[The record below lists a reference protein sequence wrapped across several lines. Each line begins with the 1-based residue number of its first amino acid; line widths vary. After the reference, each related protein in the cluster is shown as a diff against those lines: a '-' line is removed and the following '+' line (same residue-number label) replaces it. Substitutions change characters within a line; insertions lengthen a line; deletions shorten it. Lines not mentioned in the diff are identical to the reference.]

1 MCFLVVATKL
11 IKKIFLSFRKNIL
24 PLSFEKILPC
34 SVMVAHQFLAL
45 LVWVRI
51 LARQQKKQ
59 LSIPTE
65 VFGGCFSFLHTILIS
80 YLISYKKMII
90 FACRIFNSIY
100 FTLWSD

>member
-51 LARQQKKQ
+51 LARQQKKATFDTDRGIWR
-59 LSIPTE
+59 LLFFFAHNPHF
-65 VFGGCFSFLHTILIS
+65 VFNIL
-80 YLISYKKMII
+80 
-90 FACRIFNSIY
+90 
-100 FTLWSD
+100 